1 MIKDKIS
8 NGIYLIYFISLL
20 LGVTDMYNLTDVKT
34 LHRIFEKNGFNLK
47 KGLGQNFIVDPT
59 VCPAIAQAADIDGEG
74 VIEIGP
80 GAGVLTCELAKRAK
94 KVVCIELDTKL
105 KPILADTL
113 ADFDNVTV
121 IFADIMKCDLKAI
134 INEHFKDIPLSVCA
148 NLPYYITS
156 PIIMML
162 LETLP
167 QLKSITVMVQKEA
180 AVRLCAE
187 MGTRECGAVTA
198 AVRYYSTPKQV
209 LDVPRDSFLPP
220 PKVDS
225 AVIKLT
231 VGGTAH
237 TVNRSHFFRLIKA
250 AFSMRRK
257 TLLNCLSSHLDGC
270 DKQKV
275 TDGLNKCSIP
285 LTARA
290 EELTMNQLIALCDTL
305 LGG

>member
-1 MIKDKIS
+1 
-8 NGIYLIYFISLL
+8 
-20 LGVTDMYNLTDVKT
+20 MYDLTNINT

-47 KGLGQNFIVDPT
+47 KGLGQNFIVDPE
-59 VCPAIAQAADIDGEG
+59 VCPQIAMHADIDGEG

-113 ADFDNVTV
+113 ADFDNVEV
-121 IFADIMKCDLKAI
+121 IFADVMKCDLNSI
-134 INEHFKDIPLSVCA
+134 INQHFKGLQVSVCA

-167 QLKSITVMVQKEA
+167 ELKSITVMVQKEA

-198 AVRYYSTPKQV
+198 AVRYYSSPQQV

-231 VGGTAH
+231 VNSDNQG
-237 TVNRSHFFRLIKA
+237 VNRSHFFKVIKA

-257 TLLNCLSSHLDGC
+257 TLLNCLSAHLEGC
-270 DKQKV
+270 DKAKV
-275 TDGLNKCSIP
+275 LSALSECDISP
-285 LTARA
+285 SARA
-290 EELTMNQLIALCDTL
+290 EELTMDQYIALCKTI
-305 LGG
+305 LGE

>member
-1 MIKDKIS
+1 
-8 NGIYLIYFISLL
+8 
-20 LGVTDMYNLTDVKT
+20 MYDLTDINT

-47 KGLGQNFIVDPT
+47 KGLGQNFIVDPE
-59 VCPAIAQAADIDGEG
+59 VCPQIAHHADIDGEG

-113 ADFDNVTV
+113 SDFDNVTV
-121 IFADIMKCDLKAI
+121 VFADVMKCDLKAI
-134 INEHFKDIPLSVCA
+134 INEHFKGMKVSVCA

-167 QLKSITVMVQKEA
+167 ELKSITVMVQKEA
-180 AVRLCAE
+180 ADRLCAE

-198 AVRYYSTPKQV
+198 AVRYYSSPEQV

-231 VGGTAH
+231 VNNNNKS
-237 TVNRSHFFRLIKA
+237 VNRSHFFKLVKA

-257 TLLNCLSSHLDGC
+257 TLLNCLSSHLEGC
-270 DKQKV
+270 DKQSV
-275 TDGLNKCSIP
+275 ASALEKCGIS

-290 EELTMNQLIALCDTL
+290 EELTMNEYIALCETM
-305 LGG
+305 LGD